1 MANQDRATGFIPFG
15 HVAGGTPMR
24 ARRYTIASG
33 YSTSLFSGDPVTL
46 SGTSKNVV
54 IHTAGTTNLL
64 IGIFGGCQY
73 VDAQGNVVF
82 SRYWPASTSHGGRTD
97 EGPFAFIYDDPDMQF
112 VVQVSAAAGLA
123 AGDLGSLA
131 AGVAGAGSTRTGQSG
146 WLLDQTT
153 IGSAQDAFRII
164 DLAPWP
170 DNEYGQYAK
179 ALVSITPANHLL
191 RSTTAV

>member
-1 MANQDRATGFIPFG
+1 MANQNRAAGFIPFG

-24 ARRYTIASG
+24 ARRYKIASG
-33 YSTSLFSGDPVTL
+33 LAQSLYSGDPVTL
-46 SGTSKNVV
+46 TGTTKNIT
-54 IHTAGTTNLL
+54 IHTAGSTNLL

-73 VDAQGNVVF
+73 VDSQGNVVF
-82 SRYWPASTSHGGRTD
+82 SRYWLTGTTHGGRAD
-97 EGPFAFIYDDPDMQF
+97 EGPWAFVYDDPDAQF
-112 VVQVSAAAGLA
+112 VVQVSAAAGLVA
-123 AGDLGSLA
+123 ADLGSLA
-131 AGVAGAGSTRTGQSG
+131 AGVAGAGSNVTGTSG
-146 WLLDQTT
+146 WMLDQTT

-170 DNEYGQYAK
+170 DNEFGQYAK